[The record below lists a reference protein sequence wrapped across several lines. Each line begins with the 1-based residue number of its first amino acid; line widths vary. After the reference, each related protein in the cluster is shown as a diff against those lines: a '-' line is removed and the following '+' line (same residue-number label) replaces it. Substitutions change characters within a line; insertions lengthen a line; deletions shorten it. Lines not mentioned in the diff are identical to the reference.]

1 MRTATAVTAIAALGH
16 QHRLKAFRLLVKQG
30 PSGLAAGEIAARLKI
45 SPSALSFHLAHL
57 ERAGLLRTWRR
68 GRQCRYAVDIEGM
81 RRLLAFLTEDCCD
94 GHPEICGGLAAPAT
108 ANEDEPEDEGVPA
121 DG

>member
-1 MRTATAVTAIAALGH
+1 MNIDTAVTALSALAH
-16 QHRLKAFRLLVKQG
+16 AHRLKTFRLLVRQG
-30 PSGLAAGEIAARLKI
+30 PSGLAAGEIAAHLKI

-57 ERAGLLRTWRR
+57 ERSGLLRTWRQ

-81 RRLLAFLTEDCCD
+81 RRLMAFLTEDCCG
-94 GHPEICGGLAAPAT
+94 GHPEICGGLAASAV
-108 ANEDEPEDEGVPA
+108 AAEDEGVPTH